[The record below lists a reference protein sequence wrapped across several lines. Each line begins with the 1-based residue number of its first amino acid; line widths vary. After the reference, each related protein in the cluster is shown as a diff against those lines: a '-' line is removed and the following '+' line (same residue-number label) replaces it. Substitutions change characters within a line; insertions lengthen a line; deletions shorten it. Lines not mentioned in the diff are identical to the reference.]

1 MHLEAWENEEFSD
14 FTKCF
19 DKYTEITDA
28 RAINICSVP
37 TAQSNVC
44 NNIML
49 ALYKLANKSAFAHG
63 GFEHIIYPM
72 TENMPVG
79 MDLVTQYR

>member
-1 MHLEAWENEEFSD
+1 MLEYNKINEKIIDTHMHLEAWENEEFSD

-37 TAQSNVC
+37 S
-44 NNIML
+44 ILL
-49 ALYKLANKSAFAHG
+49 ALFI
-63 GFEHIIYPM
+63 GFILILEH
-72 TENMPVG
+72 E
-79 MDLVTQYR
+79 